1 MTYDYRFDPDAPWP
15 VVRGVI
21 SGPKGALS
29 IRLVLDSGAHQ
40 TQLNRGTMNAL
51 GFREQDKT
59 RDAFSV
65 GVGGARE
72 RGFEVIVPRF
82 FVLGRKFAETP
93 VSVFEMPYLEGDRVD
108 GLLGWDLIRQFHFE
122 LNGPAGVLKVY

>member
-1 MTYDYRFDPDAPWP
+1 MTREYCFDPDAPWP

-29 IRLVLDSGAHQ
+29 IRLVLDSGAHR
-40 TQLNRGTMNAL
+40 TQLNRGTMTAL
-51 GFREQDKT
+51 GFREEEKT
-59 RDAFSV
+59 RAAFSV

-72 RGFEVIVPRF
+72 RGFEVLVPRF
-82 FVLGRKFAETP
+82 FVLGRKFVETP
-93 VSVFEMPYLEGDRVD
+93 VSVFEMSYLASDRVD

-122 LNGPAGVLKVY
+122 LIGPAGILKVF

>member
-1 MTYDYRFDPDAPWP
+1 MTREYCFDPDAPWP

-29 IRLVLDSGAHQ
+29 IRLVLDSGAHR
-40 TQLNRGTMNAL
+40 TQLNRGTMTAL
-51 GFREQDKT
+51 GFREEEKT
-59 RDAFSV
+59 RAAFSV

-72 RGFEVIVPRF
+72 RGFEVLVPRF
-82 FVLGRKFAETP
+82 FVLGRKFVETP
-93 VSVFEMPYLEGDRVD
+93 VSVFEMSYLASDRVD

-122 LNGPAGVLKVY
+122 LVGPAGILKVF